1 MPDWL
6 VNARQYVSARV
17 YREHESVE
25 TGLMLTANEIILS
38 NANGIQVAPLQAV
51 TKVNRDNGD
60 VVISSNQQEF
70 IRAPIDLDQETL
82 GAFFAQARE
91 VMVEAKK
98 IAEQQAIR
106 IEQEAKIAE
115 QARIDQQAANEAQAA
130 LVAQEQ
136 HNLEERQKYGRTPG
150 ASVQPRLEEL
160 AARADQPITQG
171 EPRTTSTFKPEP
183 QQQPKQQNIQELWKT
198 NKYLNSIDTLPENVT
213 YDYASVMRR
222 FGAVTLDNILFGILS
237 GLVRTWLQGA
247 SPLIFLLILAA
258 AYWAYYAYFES
269 FYGATLGK
277 MLLSIQVVNME
288 NYRIGY
294 GRATLRLV
302 GRVIPMIAGYVVVLV
317 LGANAASLVL
327 GLAVV
332 LGLNMTVFFSKH
344 HQAAHDFA
352 AGTVVIK
359 RN

>member
-17 YREHESVE
+17 YREHESAE
-25 TGLMLTANEIILS
+25 TGLMLTSNEIIVS
-38 NANGIQVAPLQAV
+38 NANGIQVAPLQDV
-51 TKVNRDNGD
+51 TKVTRDNGD
-60 VVISSNQQEF
+60 VVISSNQKEF
-70 IRAPIDLDQETL
+70 IRAAIDFDQETL
-82 GAFFAQARE
+82 NAFFAQARE
-91 VMVEAKK
+91 VTVEAKK

-115 QARIDQQAANEAQAA
+115 GARIDEQAAAEAQAA
-130 LVAQEQ
+130 LLAQEQ
-136 HNLEERQKYGRTPG
+136 RNLEERQKYGRTPG
-150 ASVQPRLEEL
+150 APVQPRLEEL
-160 AARADQPITQG
+160 AARADQPAIQTA
-171 EPRTTSTFKPEP
+171 PKTTSASKPE
-183 QQQPKQQNIQELWKT
+183 PKQQNIQDLWKT
-198 NKYLNSIDTLPENVT
+198 NKYLSSIDGLPENVT
-213 YDYASVMRR
+213 YDYAGVMRR
-222 FGAVTLDNILFGILS
+222 FGAVTLDNILFGILT
-237 GLVRTWLQGA
+237 GLMRTWLQGA
-247 SPLIFLLILAA
+247 NPLIFLLILAA

-277 MLLSIQVVNME
+277 MLMSIQVVNLE

-302 GRVIPMIAGYVVVLV
+302 GRVIPMIAGYAVVLV

-327 GLAVV
+327 GTAVV

-352 AGTVVIK
+352 AGTVVVK

>member
-17 YREHESVE
+17 YREHESAE

-60 VVISSNQQEF
+60 VVISSNQKEF
-70 IRAPIDLDQETL
+70 IRSPIDLDQETL
-82 GAFFAQARE
+82 NAFFAQARE

-98 IAEQQAIR
+98 NAEQQAIR
-106 IEQEAKIAE
+106 AEQEANIAE
-115 QARIDQQAANEAQAA
+115 QERIDQQAANEAQSA
-130 LVAQEQ
+130 LIEQEQ
-136 HNLEERQKYGRTPG
+136 RNLEERQKYGRTPG
-150 ASVQPRLEEL
+150 ASTQPRLEEL
-160 AARADQPITQG
+160 AARGDQPTTQ
-171 EPRTTSTFKPEP
+171 TEP
-183 QQQPKQQNIQELWKT
+183 QQQAKQQNPQDLWKT
-198 NKYLNSIDTLPENVT
+198 NKYLSSIDALPENVT

-237 GLVRTWLQGA
+237 GLMRTWLQGVN
-247 SPLIFLLILAA
+247 PLIFLLILAA

-277 MLLSIQVVNME
+277 MLMSIQVVNLE

-302 GRVIPMIAGYVVVLV
+302 GRVIPMIAGYAVVLV

-332 LGLNMTVFFSKH
+332 MGLNMTVFFSKH

-352 AGTVVIK
+352 ARTVVIK

>member
-17 YREHESVE
+17 YREHESAE
-25 TGLMLTANEIILS
+25 TGLMLTSNEIIVS
-38 NANGIQVAPLQAV
+38 NANGIQVAPLQDV
-51 TKVNRDNGD
+51 TKVTRDNGD
-60 VVISSNQQEF
+60 VVISSNQKEF
-70 IRAPIDLDQETL
+70 IRAAIDFDQETL
-82 GAFFAQARE
+82 NAFFAQARE
-91 VMVEAKK
+91 VTVEAKE

-115 QARIDQQAANEAQAA
+115 GARIDEQAAAEAQAA
-130 LVAQEQ
+130 LLAQEQ
-136 HNLEERQKYGRTPG
+136 RNLEERQKYGRTPG
-150 ASVQPRLEEL
+150 APVQPRLEEL
-160 AARADQPITQG
+160 AARADQPAIQTA
-171 EPRTTSTFKPEP
+171 PKTTSASKPE
-183 QQQPKQQNIQELWKT
+183 PKQQNIQDLWKT
-198 NKYLNSIDTLPENVT
+198 NKYLSSIDGLPENVT
-213 YDYASVMRR
+213 YDYAGVMRR
-222 FGAVTLDNILFGILS
+222 FGAVTLDNILFGILT
-237 GLVRTWLQGA
+237 GLMRTWLQGA
-247 SPLIFLLILAA
+247 NPLIFLLILAA

-277 MLLSIQVVNME
+277 MLMSIQVVNLE

-302 GRVIPMIAGYVVVLV
+302 GRVIPMIAGYAVVLV

-327 GLAVV
+327 GTAVV

-352 AGTVVIK
+352 AGTVVVK

>member
-6 VNARQYVSARV
+6 VNARQYVSAQV
-17 YREHESVE
+17 YREHESAQ
-25 TGLMLTANEIILS
+25 TGLMLTGHEIILS

-51 TKVNRDNGD
+51 TKVIRDNGD
-60 VVISSNQQEF
+60 VVISSNQKEF
-70 IRAPIDLDQETL
+70 IRAPIDFDRETL
-82 GAFFAQARE
+82 NAFFTQARE

-98 IAEQQAIR
+98 VAEQQAIR
-106 IEQEAKIAE
+106 SEQEAKIAE
-115 QARIDQQAANEAQAA
+115 QLRVDQQAASEAQAS
-130 LVAQEQ
+130 LIAQEQ
-136 HNLEERQKYGRTPG
+136 HNLEERQKYGRTSG
-150 ASVQPRLEEL
+150 ASVQARVQEL
-160 AARADQPITQG
+160 TVRGDQPTTQT
-171 EPRTTSTFKPEP
+171 EPKTTSTSKLE
-183 QQQPKQQNIQELWKT
+183 PKQQNIQDLWKT
-198 NKYLNSIDTLPENVT
+198 NKYLSSIDTLPENLT

-247 SPLIFLLILAA
+247 DPWIFLLVLATS
-258 AYWAYYAYFES
+258 YWLYYAYFES
-269 FYGATLGK
+269 FYGATPGK
-277 MLLSIQVVNME
+277 MLMSIQVVNLQ

-302 GRVIPMIAGYVVVLV
+302 GRVIPMIAAYAVVIL
-317 LGANAASLVL
+317 LGANAVSLVL
-327 GLAVV
+327 GLAV
-332 LGLNMTVFFSKH
+332 LIGLNLTVFFSKH

>member
-17 YREHESVE
+17 YREHESAQ
-25 TGLMLTANEIILS
+25 TGLMLTGNEIILS

-60 VVISSNQQEF
+60 VVISSNQKEF
-70 IRAPIDLDQETL
+70 IRSPLDFDQETL
-82 GAFFAQARE
+82 NAFFAQARE
-91 VMVEAKK
+91 VMVEAKN
-98 IAEQQAIR
+98 IAEQQLIR
-106 IEQEAKIAE
+106 AEQETKIAE
-115 QARIDQQAANEAQAA
+115 QARIDQQAATQTQAE

-136 HNLEERQKYGRTPG
+136 RNLEERQKYGRTPS
-150 ASVQPRLEEL
+150 ASVQARLEEL
-160 AARADQPITQG
+160 AARGNQPTTQT
-171 EPRTTSTFKPEP
+171 EPKTTLTYQPEA
-183 QQQPKQQNIQELWKT
+183 KQQNLQNLWKT
-198 NKYLNSIDTLPENVT
+198 NKYLSSIDTLPENIT
-213 YDYASVMRR
+213 YDYASLMRR

-237 GLVRTWLQGA
+237 GLVRTWSQGA
-247 SPLIFLLILAA
+247 NPLIFLLVLAA
-258 AYWAYYAYFES
+258 SYWSYYAYFES
-269 FYGATLGK
+269 FYGATPGK

-302 GRVIPMIAGYVVVLV
+302 GRVIPMVAGYAVVMV

-327 GLAVV
+327 GLAV
-332 LGLNMTVFFSKH
+332 LFGLNLTVFFSKH